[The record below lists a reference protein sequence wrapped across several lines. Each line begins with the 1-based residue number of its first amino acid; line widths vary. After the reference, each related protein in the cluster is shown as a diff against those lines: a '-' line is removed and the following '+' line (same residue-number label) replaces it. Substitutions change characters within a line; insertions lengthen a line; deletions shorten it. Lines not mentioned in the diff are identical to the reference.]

1 MASFKLKSVLRG
13 YKRLFGMTAEVY
25 NEDGDLLDSVNL
37 NNDRKRVAFKFDKD
51 SALEGSKKADLSIK
65 LIDNNG
71 EDFNFSGKG
80 GRQYDLDADEQ
91 TFTTS
96 ISANKKRKRLKLTP
110 ETQQLDNSAPVFT
123 SGNSSSVDE
132 NVDPGTVV
140 YDADASDDSA
150 ITYALNGRDSADFSI
165 DPQTGQI
172 SINESPNFE
181 TKRSYSLNV
190 LATDAEGNVSTQAVS
205 LAVNDLEEGK
215 NPDLKVG
222 LDNLQASDLSSKND
236 VINAE
241 LGTLGNGFTDTVVDG
256 STTDNDTLRLKTNG
270 TFSFD
275 RSLDN
280 FRITR
285 IQNIENIH
293 VTAEND
299 VANAAGTDLE
309 KVVNL
314 KKLTVDGTFTTN
326 PFRLIDWASTGATEF
341 DYSGITSTLGT
352 ELLNADAG
360 NQAFAG
366 NIVFKGSAGADTFEG
381 ILGDVTMRGNA
392 GNDTLKGSRQ
402 GVSYIQGGSG
412 TDDIDL
418 LAHNAQHTI
427 SLQRQTSQTSKDTVT
442 NFQGFSNPAAFA
454 NNSFDLIEI
463 DAATFSNYNAG
474 KPQQQIIAN
483 VDANTNL
490 SNTVVVAALEAD
502 LSQGT
507 GANFNNNGDGIL
519 GFAEETGTLMYSASG
534 NFSLDAQ
541 ELLEIGGAEG
551 ANFVPAQQINVI

>member
-51 SALEGSKKADLSIK
+51 SALEGSRKADLSIK

-80 GRQYDLDADEQ
+80 GRQYDLDTDEQ

-96 ISANKKRKRLKLTP
+96 ISANKKRKRLKLSP

-150 ITYALNGRDSADFSI
+150 VTYALNGRDSAGFSI

-172 SINESPNFE
+172 SINESPDFE
-181 TKRSYSLNV
+181 TKSSYSLNV

-215 NPDLKVG
+215 SLDLKVG
-222 LDNLQASDLSSKND
+222 LDNIQASDLSSQSD
-236 VINAE
+236 VIKGE
-241 LGTLGNGFTDTVVDG
+241 LGTLGNGSRDTIVDG

-270 TFSFD
+270 TFSFHN
-275 RSLDN
+275 SLDD

-293 VTAEND
+293 VTADND
-299 VANAAGTDLE
+299 SAVTRTGLE

-314 KKLTVDGTFTTN
+314 KKLTVDGTFTNT
-326 PFRLIDWASTGATEF
+326 FRLEDWASTGATEF
-341 DYSGITSTLGT
+341 DFSGITSTEGT
-352 ELLNADAG
+352 ELEFDHAG
-360 NQAFAG
+360 DQSFAG
-366 NIVFKGSAGADTFEG
+366 NIVFKGSAGADKFEG

-392 GNDTLKGSRQ
+392 GNDNLKGSRQ

-427 SLQRQTSQTSKDTVT
+427 SLQGQTNQTSRDKVT
-442 NFQGFSNPAAFA
+442 NFQGYGDAAAFA

-463 DAATFSNYNAG
+463 DAATF
-474 KPQQQIIAN
+474 
-483 VDANTNL
+483 
-490 SNTVVVAALEAD
+490 
-502 LSQGT
+502 
-507 GANFNNNGDGIL
+507 
-519 GFAEETGTLMYSASG
+519 
-534 NFSLDAQ
+534 
-541 ELLEIGGAEG
+541 
-551 ANFVPAQQINVI
+551 